1 MAKAK
6 SKSPSRKAVKK
17 QTGADNVSVVSPE
30 LPSGVSV
37 EISREEIHYSGP
49 VPHPEILRGY
59 NDIESGM
66 ADRVLRLSEKEQDN
80 RISISQKVAVNE
92 RLRISGSIVI
102 SFSFIVAGVVCAYI
116 GQPFLG
122 FTFGLSGIF
131 ATLLNFLKKYFPPQ

>member
-37 EISREEIHYSGP
+37 EIAEFRYSGP

-59 NDIESGM
+59 NDIAPDM
-66 ADRVLRLSEKEQDN
+66 ADRVLRISEKEQDA
-80 RISISQKVAVNE
+80 RLSVNE
-92 RLRISGSIVI
+92 KIISTDRLRIFGSIFI
-102 SFSFIVAGVVCAYI
+102 SFSLIVAGVICASI

-131 ATLLNFLKKYFPPQ
+131 ATLLNFLKKYLPSQ